1 MIATDQLPCPP
12 NVRETSVHNFGTIR
26 EPSGGMLHTDRLP
39 NTLKHNTADLL
50 SSVLDNAEVG
60 VVVIDSAGFAVY
72 MNSSARSLLQSEAGD
87 MPEWATEHLQPML
100 DQIRATGGQ
109 SVERWANSD
118 LVLRVRARP
127 LDRAT
132 GMTALEITV
141 AHAAGSRQITELL
154 ARSLQLSLSDS
165 RLLSL
170 LWRGMSNEEIAQTLN
185 VRVGTV
191 KSRLFR
197 LYQKL
202 GVKRRP
208 AAVLRAAEVL
218 AT

>member
-1 MIATDQLPCPP
+1 MCGKPGFCDSA
-12 NVRETSVHNFGTIR
+12 RSVN
-26 EPSGGMLHTDRLP
+26 SWVGMLHTDRLP
-39 NTLKHNTADLL
+39 PTFQSRANELLFTVLENTET
-50 SSVLDNAEVG
+50 G
-60 VVVIDSAGFAVY
+60 VVVLDAAARAVF
-72 MNSSARSLLQSEAGD
+72 MNASARSLLQSEVGQLPPWTD
-87 MPEWATEHLQPML
+87 EHLSPML
-100 DQIRATGGQ
+100 EHVRATGGQ
-109 SVERWANSD
+109 VVERWANAE

-127 LDRAT
+127 LDR
-132 GMTALEITV
+132 TAGLTVLEITV
-141 AHAAGSRQITELL
+141 AHAAGSRQIVELL
-154 ARSLQLSLSDS
+154 ARSLQLSLSDA

-208 AAVLRAAEVL
+208 AAVLRAAEIL
-218 AT
+218 AA

>member
-1 MIATDQLPCPP
+1 
-12 NVRETSVHNFGTIR
+12 
-26 EPSGGMLHTDRLP
+26 MLHTDRLP
-39 NTLKHNTADLL
+39 STLKHNTSDLL
-50 SSVLDNAEVG
+50 FSVLDNAEVG
-60 VVVIDSAGFAVY
+60 VVVVDSAGHAIY
-72 MNSSARSLLQSEAGD
+72 MNASARSLLQSDSGN
-87 MPEWATEHLQPML
+87 MPEWADEHLQPML
-100 DQIRATGGQ
+100 EHVRSTGGQ
-109 SVERWANSD
+109 AVERWAHSD

-132 GMTALEITV
+132 GLTALEITV

-154 ARSLQLSLSDS
+154 ARSLQLSLSDA

>member
-1 MIATDQLPCPP
+1 M
-12 NVRETSVHNFGTIR
+12 R
-26 EPSGGMLHTDRLP
+26 
-39 NTLKHNTADLL
+39 
-50 SSVLDNAEVG
+50 
-60 VVVIDSAGFAVY
+60 
-72 MNSSARSLLQSEAGD
+72 
-87 MPEWATEHLQPML
+87 
-100 DQIRATGGQ
+100 
-109 SVERWANSD
+109 
-118 LVLRVRARP
+118 
-127 LDRAT
+127 
-132 GMTALEITV
+132 ALEFTV
-141 AHAAGSRQITELL
+141 AHAAGSRQTTELL
-154 ARSLQLSLSDS
+154 ARSLQLSLSDA

-218 AT
+218 AS